1 MKRIILTTD
10 KTLASDYN
18 GSEFLGFAACSPTF
32 LPTLI
37 FERLFCPPL
46 PKEDGRAKF
55 ANCGVRKIEAALLQA
70 GFKRKEVIV
79 VRPQDIKK
87 FLDDNTVAVGITTND
102 PLGLGPASSTFSSLV
117 GKETYSAVCF
127 RELLKEI
134 RPYAR
139 KYNIKIVVGGPG
151 AWQLGDERLLTKYGV
166 DCLCIGEGEIT
177 GVEIFK
183 KIANGEEIPRIVYGE
198 VVPLEK
204 IPNIVNPTIN
214 GLVEIARGCGR
225 GCRFCNPTM
234 LNYRCRELKD
244 ILKEV
249 RINATHGLG
258 ALLHAEDVL
267 RYKADG
273 VIPREDKV
281 IELFKEVLKI
291 VKEPSKVGISHFAF
305 ASVLAKPNLVE
316 EISELLDVGSKDY
329 PWFSGQVGIETGSPR
344 LAEKYMRGKAK
355 PFDVREW
362 PSLVKEAF
370 KFLHENNWVPCAT
383 LISGLPGE
391 EADDVIKTIELVE
404 DLKDYKSLIVP
415 LFFVPIGTLRDENFF
430 LARNLLPEHWQLL
443 AKCIEHDLKWIY
455 ILIDEHLRK
464 MKMKKYVIKLCVRI
478 IERKLEPHLKIMKEG
493 VDPLQYE
500 SRKS

>member
-1 MKRIILTTD
+1 MRRIILTTD

-18 GSEFLGFAACSPTF
+18 GNEFLGFVACSPTF

-37 FERLFCPPL
+37 IEKMFCPPL
-46 PKEDGRAKF
+46 PKEDGRSKF

-70 GFKRKEVIV
+70 GFNRKEVIV
-79 VRPQDIKK
+79 VRPQDIRK
-87 FLDDNTVAVGITTND
+87 FLNDETIAVGITAND

-117 GKETYSAVCF
+117 EKETYSATCF

-139 KYNIKIVVGGPG
+139 RYKIKIVVGGPG
-151 AWQLGDERLLTKYGV
+151 AWQLEDERLLTKYGI

-183 KIANGEEIPRIVYGE
+183 KIAKGEEIPRMVYGE

-244 ILKEV
+244 ILEEV
-249 RINATHGLG
+249 RINADCGLG

-267 RYKADG
+267 RYKAYG

-281 IELFKEVLKI
+281 VELFKEVLKI

-305 ASVLAKPNLVE
+305 ASALAKPNLVK
-316 EISELLDVGSKDY
+316 EISELLNVGSKDR
-329 PWFSGQVGIETGSPR
+329 PWFSGQVGIETGSPK
-344 LAEKYMRGKAK
+344 LAEKYMPGKAK
-355 PFDVREW
+355 PFDVKEW
-362 PSLVKEAF
+362 PSLVREAF
-370 KFLHENNWVPCAT
+370 KLLDENRWVPCAT

-415 LFFVPIGTLRDENFF
+415 LFFVPIGTFKKEKFF
-430 LARNLLPEHWQLL
+430 LARDLFPEHWQLL
-443 AKCIEHDLKWIY
+443 AKCIEHDLRWVY
-455 ILIDEHLRK
+455 ILIDENLRNIGIK
-464 MKMKKYVIKLCVRI
+464 RHVIKLCIRI
-478 IERKLEPHLKIMKEG
+478 IERKLKPHLKIMKEG
-493 VDPLQYE
+493 RDPLYF
-500 SRKS
+500 S

>member
-32 LPTLI
+32 LPTFL
-37 FERLFCPPL
+37 FEKIFCPPL
-46 PKEDGRAKF
+46 PKENGRAKF

-70 GFKRKEVIV
+70 GFNKEEVLVI
-79 VRPQDIKK
+79 RPQDIKK
-87 FLDDNTVAVGITTND
+87 FLNEKTMAIGITTND

-117 GKETYSAVCF
+117 EKETYSARCF
-127 RELLKEI
+127 RELLEKI

-139 KYNIKIVVGGPG
+139 KYKIKVVVGGPG
-151 AWQLGDERLLTKYGV
+151 AWQLEDERLLTKYGI

-177 GVEIFK
+177 AVEIFK
-183 KIANGEEIPRIVYGE
+183 KIVNNEEIPRIVYGE

-204 IPNIVNPTIN
+204 IPNIVSPTIN

-244 ILKEV
+244 ILEEV
-249 RINATHGLG
+249 RINASYGLG

-267 RYKADG
+267 RYKANG

-291 VKEPSKVGISHFAF
+291 VKVPSKVGISHFTF
-305 ASVLAKPNLVE
+305 ASALARPNLVK
-316 EISELLDVGSKDY
+316 EISELLNVGSKDY
-329 PWFSGQVGIETGSPR
+329 PFFSGQVGIETGSPR
-344 LAEKYMRGKAK
+344 LAEKYMQGKAK
-355 PFDVREW
+355 PFDAKEW
-362 PSLVKEAF
+362 PSLVREAF
-370 KFLHENNWVPCAT
+370 KLLAEHNWVPCAT

-391 EADDVIKTIELVE
+391 EAEDVVKTIELIE

-415 LFFVPIGTLRDENFF
+415 LFFVPIGTLRKEKFF
-430 LARNLLPEHWQLL
+430 LARNMLPEHWQLL
-443 AKCIEHDLKWIY
+443 AKCIKHNFRWVY
-455 ILIDEHLRK
+455 TLIDKRPSLRRMNRIK
-464 MKMKKYVIKLCVRI
+464 VHAIKLCAKMM
-478 IERKLEPHLKIMKEG
+478 ERKLRPYLKIMEG
-493 VDPLQYE
+493 GGDPF
-500 SRKS
+500 S

>member
-18 GSEFLGFAACSPTF
+18 GIEFLGFAACSPTF
-32 LPTLI
+32 LPRFI
-37 FERLFCPPL
+37 FEKMFCPPL
-46 PKEDGRAKF
+46 PRENGRAKF

-70 GFKRKEVIV
+70 GFNRDEVVV
-79 VRPQDIKK
+79 VRPQDIIK
-87 FLDDNTVAVGITTND
+87 FLNKKTMAVGITSND

-117 GKETYSAVCF
+117 EGETYSAKCF
-127 RELLKEI
+127 RELLEKI

-139 KYNIKIVVGGPG
+139 KYKIKVVVGGPG
-151 AWQLGDERLLTKYGV
+151 AWQLEDEKILTKYGI

-177 GVEIFK
+177 AVEIFK
-183 KIANGEEIPRIVYGE
+183 KIANNEEIPRVAYGE

-244 ILKEV
+244 ILQEV
-249 RINATHGLG
+249 KVNVSYGLG

-273 VIPREDKV
+273 VIPREEKV
-281 IELFKEVLKI
+281 IELFKEVLKVTGGKI
-291 VKEPSKVGISHFAF
+291 GISHFAF
-305 ASVLAKPNLVE
+305 ASVLAKPKLVK
-316 EISELLDVGSKDY
+316 EISELLNVGSKDY
-329 PWFSGQVGIETGSPR
+329 PFFSGQVGIETGSPR

-355 PFDVREW
+355 PFDAREW
-362 PSLVKEAF
+362 PSLVREAF
-370 KFLHENNWVPCAT
+370 KFLNENRWVPAAT

-391 EADDVIKTIELVE
+391 EADDVIKSIELVE
-404 DLKDYKSLIVP
+404 DLKEYKSLIVP
-415 LFFVPIGTLRDENFF
+415 LFFVPIGTLKKEKFF
-430 LARNLLPEHWQLL
+430 LARKLLPEHWQLL
-443 AKCIEHDLKWIY
+443 AKCIKHDFKWVY
-455 ILIDEHLRK
+455 VLSEEHLRNMSK
-464 MKMKKYVIKLCVRI
+464 IKRHAVKLCIRTM
-478 IERKLEPHLKIMKEG
+478 ERRLKPHLKIMEEG
-493 VDPLQYE
+493 NDPLVE
-500 SRKS
+500 R